1 MGRLYLRSS
10 CAPAD
15 YACPDAAGAEGSAA
29 LPTLAPLSARYR
41 TICDA
46 RPWSP
51 TQLTT
56 HPFHYRTL
64 RIPPVPQRASQGLA
78 RDSPG
83 GRMHRD
89 RNVPHVCAAF
99 LCCRACQCPH
109 LRSLGTRFISPSA
122 PVGEALALVT
132 FKQTRGAGRVSFVT
146 HCSTATLSGNTKP
159 RCVVTCRQLANQAPR
174 NLYSTTPLSP
184 V

>member
-1 MGRLYLRSS
+1 MLDTAPFATHALGPLLSS
-10 CAPAD
+10 R
-15 YACPDAAGAEGSAA
+15 
-29 LPTLAPLSARYR
+29 PTRFTTVR
-41 TICDA
+41 FGF
-46 RPWSP
+46 RPFP
-51 TQLTT
+51 RGQ
-56 HPFHYRTL
+56 
-64 RIPPVPQRASQGLA
+64 V
-78 RDSPG
+78 RDSPGTCQG

-89 RNVPHVCAAF
+89 RNVPHVDAAF

-122 PVGEALALVT
+122 LVGEALALVT